1 MTSAQN
7 SPANLSWLGSLVDFI
22 YQSCLSQQAPITAE
36 NREAAVIL
44 AAAALHTFPF
54 SLPSLIFGG
63 ARLTENTEGSKPLS
77 YLFIKLLIV
86 DIRSSIPSLQTSV
99 NSNDFPTL
107 DRIAASYDI
116 LSAFLGFLIRLL
128 DESHGLTTSPLQI
141 SPSLILQI
149 RADISEAMSL
159 TIEFLRDRF
168 DKFTSQPNT
177 SNLINSIPAPGI
189 VTTKDPL
196 TLSQL
201 RTLALWLRD
210 DDNDAL
216 REEASSLTE
225 VFLTLYAL
233 DNQPLEFRS
242 PILIALEGILNV
254 PQGVEAFLAADGWSI
269 LTLDLQTILSLS
281 SGDSPRGI
289 EIVRILLGVA
299 ESDVVGPAKED
310 WMEIINLAC
319 SVSSHASCNE
329 LELTV
334 SIAQLAV
341 EVLTRAPRNV
351 RYKWMGAVNHVL
363 AMATGILRRENLEDS
378 VRDGAEEVVYALHLE
393 TARHVGGE

>member
-1 MTSAQN
+1 M
-7 SPANLSWLGSLVDFI
+7 
-22 YQSCLSQQAPITAE
+22 
-36 NREAAVIL
+36 
-44 AAAALHTFPF
+44 
-54 SLPSLIFGG
+54 FGR
-63 ARLTENTEGSKPLS
+63 ARLADNSGDPKPLS
-77 YLFIKLLIV
+77 YLFVKLLIV

-99 NSNDFPTL
+99 SSNDLPTL
-107 DRIAASYDI
+107 ERIAASYDI
-116 LSAFLGFLIRLL
+116 LSTFIGFLIRLL
-128 DESHGLTTSPLQI
+128 DESPGLPTPPVQI
-141 SPSLILQI
+141 SPSLLLRL

-168 DKFTSQPNT
+168 DKFTSQPIT
-177 SNLINSIPAPGI
+177 SNLIDSIPTPSVMAA
-189 VTTKDPL
+189 KDPL

-201 RTLALWLRD
+201 QALALWLRE
-210 DDNDAL
+210 DDNHAL
-216 REEASSLTE
+216 REEASSLTY

-254 PQGVEAFLAADGWSI
+254 PQGVEAFLAADGWSV

-281 SGDSPRGI
+281 SGDTSRGI
-289 EIVRILLGVA
+289 EIVRILLSVA

-319 SVSSHASCNE
+319 FVSSHASSDD
-329 LELTV
+329 LELKV

-351 RYKWMGAVNHVL
+351 RRKWTGAANQVR
-363 AMATGILRRENLEDS
+363 AMASGILRRENLEDS
-378 VRDGAEEVVYALHLE
+378 VRDGAEEVLYALQF
-393 TARHVGGE
+393 GDS